1 MKKTFL
7 KKTFLFSLPIVLFI
21 LSFEALLRHIPN
33 DYKYKKTFLDQ
44 KSNTIQTLFL
54 GSSHAYFGLNPIY
67 MHTNSFNASYFSQTI
82 KYDIEI
88 LKKYD
93 GHWDRLQYIVIPI
106 SYFTLFS
113 NLETDIESWRVK
125 NYTLYCNFKTSCTIK
140 DYSEFLSNNFKINL
154 LKLYSYYQVNQN
166 TITCSELGF
175 GLDYHSKSLIDLQK
189 SGIEAA
195 KRHTAKDFRH
205 FEENMNYLT
214 NLIQYASSHNI
225 KILLFTPPAFHTYAD
240 NLNKEQLNKTISSI
254 ETTVKAYP
262 NVYYFNFLTN
272 PDFIEEDFYDADHLD
287 DVGAKKLTLK
297 IDSII
302 TNNLQIK

>member
-1 MKKTFL
+1 M

-21 LSFEALLRHIPN
+21 LSFEALLRNIPN

-67 MHTNSFNASYFSQTI
+67 MQTNSFNASYFSQTI

-93 GHWDRLQYIVIPI
+93 GQWDKLQYIVIPI

-125 NYTLYCNFKTSCTIK
+125 NYTIYYNFKTSYNIK
-140 DYSEFLSNNFKINL
+140 DYSEFLSNNFKIDL
-154 LKLYSYYQVNQN
+154 LKLYSYYRVKQN

-175 GLDYHSKSLIDLQK
+175 GLDYHSKSLINLEK
-189 SGIEAA
+189 TGIEAA
-195 KRHTAKDFRH
+195 KRHTAKDFTH

-225 KILLFTPPAFHTYAD
+225 KILLFTPPAFHTYAN
-240 NLNKEQLNKTISSI
+240 NLNKEQLNKTVSSI

-272 PDFIEEDFYDADHLD
+272 SDFIEEDFYDADHLNEI
-287 DVGAKKLTLK
+287 GAKKLTLK